1 MMETP
6 RSRTTAIAAGC
17 AIALS
22 ALLGACSSAVSAGSP
37 IAKSPTIGTT
47 STIATSTS
55 TGTSTTS
62 TSATGTNTGS
72 TATSTSG
79 SAASSP
85 SATRAPVSTPTA
97 ASPPNSAPA
106 PITAEFLRQ
115 SSLPDWPVY
124 QWTAPQLWELN
135 VEHPLPTVCDNPLGT
150 QLTHGVWEGVYHS
163 ANSQTMA
170 TEDIYTFD
178 SASDAAKQLTLST
191 PKCDR
196 VTVQTATSFAWQAP
210 EAQGNVTHTLFVLQG
225 AKIAALT
232 LRMSSDHDYNPA
244 LDASL
249 LEAMAHRLSGS

>member
-22 ALLGACSSAVSAGSP
+22 ALLGACASAASAGSP
-37 IAKSPTIGTT
+37 TAKSPTVGTT
-47 STIATSTS
+47 STIATSA
-55 TGTSTTS
+55 STTS
-62 TSATGTNTGS
+62 TSATGPNTGS
-72 TATSTSG
+72 TATSASG

-135 VEHPLPTVCDNPLGT
+135 VEHPLPTVCDNALGT

-170 TEDIYTFD
+170 TEDIYAFD
-178 SASDAAKQLTLST
+178 SASNAAKQMTLST

-196 VTVQTATSFAWQAP
+196 VTVQTATSFAWLAP
-210 EAQGNVTHTLFVLQG
+210 EAQGSVTHTLFVLQG
-225 AKIAALT
+225 TKIAALT

-249 LEAMAHRLSGS
+249 LAAMAQRLSGS